1 MADNETD
8 NESSSTQSSS
18 SSNPNSPP
26 NTSSLSERSSSS
38 SRGTNRASTSS
49 ARDQRAEEREAK
61 KRKKAETER
70 DAALAKQVA
79 LEDQII
85 LLRSQLDKM
94 EVSDENKH
102 DTPPTTPEDSRN
114 NPNATLGSLLDH
126 LTDQSVSLQTF
137 SGHDDPLSVIE
148 FIDNVKEVGNLKL
161 WSQPQMFRRALLALR
176 GPAAKAVRNF
186 RSEINSLDQLN
197 KFLNKRYGI
206 ARPKEF
212 FQARLSK
219 IRQAQ
224 NESGRA
230 FLDRFLNLVSASNSC
245 IKGYFTDEQYAI
257 FLKAA
262 LTRPYLLECKRAHAN
277 TLEKLMQ
284 VIREADT
291 LLGNTSGDKISAVTT
306 RALES
311 TELSTD
317 VKNYINK
324 QIQKAQ
330 KETVAPVTQQIHQ
343 ANPRNRTTD
352 TRPSSRFN
360 NFSRFHSNR
369 DNQTARNFPR
379 QQFRPNPQGQH
390 SWRPR
395 RDVVCRYCSRAHPS
409 NVCWYRPNGPANQQ
423 PWRGG
428 SAQRNWR
435 ENQTQPRWRGG
446 PNSQGNRHQMSNWRG
461 NGTSTRGGSRFG
473 LGNRNTSRFG
483 AWRTN
488 ATRGYVN
495 AVREPATI
503 TEQGNLK
510 ASYLVTSCD
519 TLVCNKIIQ
528 KAVLDT
534 GATRSLISSEF
545 FETLKGLGIPLTP
558 TNVRGPALAGADG
571 KELKIEGEVT
581 LKLTFNSVSCV
592 HSMVIVRD
600 LTHALLLGM
609 DWLTRNLA
617 EIDTLRR
624 ELRLNKL
631 KVAVPLH
638 TLVKNVHPCILP
650 VSNLFTSTDVT
661 LPPQTVLSVHATC
674 SPWDPLA
681 SATRP
686 GFVRANPKSFRD
698 PISVLEGFTELRGGK
713 TDLSLINTTDR
724 AITLPETTPVASF
737 HPPRVIETP
746 GRVAVQET
754 TPGTS
759 KQIILHPELRKE
771 SEFSDTTLSKQ
782 KDAILP
788 HSVCTHHERKI
799 LGAGSNLKIKSH
811 NIEPW
816 ASKNE
821 KRLHPENHHFSS
833 MHAQSARNAPEHE
846 HALQH
851 EISYFG
857 HDRSPILSV
866 CDVQSI
872 APTTTRPM
880 DSYSTTFGNTGLG
893 KTPRLAPAL
902 NALDHALAEAFADTA
917 VGDKHPH
924 DSPLL
929 PGELT
934 NKKPKLEH
942 QGEDGQQTFPTWEP
956 VSPEPLRPQP
966 MCTEPEGTQTEGL
979 RHPDVRFHHPSCDRV
994 LFGFGDIRDPPS
1006 VVLNVNEAKQPKDE
1020 KPKEIEWPGDTLDAA
1035 TLETGVEE
1043 TIFREIPEKDS
1054 DRGPE
1059 FDFPDFSADDEPDAY
1074 RVTFQNKA
1082 QPTEQITCSDLYP
1095 KVPQPQKIEDK
1106 TIPLKLGENLTA
1118 EQRKVF
1124 LRLAAE
1130 FVGVFLRPPGKWKAA
1145 KVPPYHIETG
1155 DAPPVF
1161 QPYRQVPMHQRHLVE
1176 EEVESMLKKG
1186 VISKTKSPYV
1196 NPIVLVKKKAIDDGR
1211 KGAPAKAPLRFC
1223 IDLRML
1229 NKQQMPFVQRG
1240 GIPRIKDVLDSL
1252 RGSRFYSA
1260 IDLAAAFWAI
1270 ELTESSKHKTAFLC
1284 YYKGVP
1290 QQFQFNKLVF
1300 GSLGAS
1306 WAMQNAMNYCLR
1318 GLQPHITSVYLDDCV
1333 IPGFTFEQHIVNLR
1347 KVFSRLQAHGFFIQ
1361 PAKCVFGQNFLSVL
1375 GFTVSHKGIE
1385 VQKSKTEAICK
1396 MPPPKNKKEV
1406 QTFLGLVNFYSSFLL
1421 NKSTLLSCL
1430 HELTKDKPFVWTKEC
1445 QQAFEEVKRRLTSP
1459 PILAFPDPDA
1469 EMIVAVD
1476 ASNVGVGGILQQKD
1490 ENGRLRIIACT
1501 SRKLTEQQSKAWT
1514 VAEKELFS
1522 LVHSIQAFDYYL
1534 RGQRFR
1540 VLTDHK
1546 LLANLKFLLKWD
1558 RPGRLLRWRLLLQGL
1573 DMVVES
1579 VKGSDNGPADALSR
1593 FPSNDISQV
1602 TSVGSINFVSPISM
1616 PDAEAM
1622 RLAQLA
1628 DPLYAR
1634 LINRLKGNPQ
1644 HDEDINELLA
1654 HGGKYELKKINS
1666 LLTHSN
1672 RFGQGLT
1679 VIPPKLRWKVFAFF
1693 HNQAGHLAAKK
1704 THSFMRTKVYWR
1716 GMSTDI
1722 QEFCFQC
1729 ATCQAGKRKP
1739 NKRYGRLQLF
1749 SAKRPNQSVGV
1760 DVFGPLPETPRGN
1773 KVILVM
1779 YDRFTRYCSYVPM
1792 PNQQSE
1798 TIARTFFS
1806 HWISR
1811 FGIPETILTDNYA
1824 SFLNVGK
1831 YLWEKFFKIRH
1842 KKISFYMASTNGATE
1857 RANQVLAAT
1866 LRSWVDQDSQN
1877 GDMDNAH
1884 CS

>member
-1 MADNETD
+1 MAGDETD
-8 NESSSTQSSS
+8 NESSSAQSSPS
-18 SSNPNSPP
+18 SHNSRPSPTPP
-26 NTSSLSERSSSS
+26 NTSSLSESSSPNI
-38 SRGTNRASTSS
+38 RRTGRASTSS
-49 ARDQRAEEREAK
+49 ARDQRAAERAEAK
-61 KRKKAETER
+61 ELKKAETER

-137 SGHDDPLSVIE
+137 SGHDDPLSVME

-379 QQFRPNPQGQH
+379 QQFRPNLQGQH

-423 PWRGG
+423 PWKGG

-461 NGTSTRGGSRFG
+461 NSTSTRGGSRFG

-488 ATRGYVN
+488 ATRDYVN

-519 TLVCNKIIQ
+519 TLVCNKIMQ

-534 GATRSLISSEF
+534 GATRSLISSQF

-558 TNVRGPALAGADG
+558 TNASGPALAGADG

-581 LKLTFNSVSCV
+581 LKLTFNSISCV
-592 HSMVIVRD
+592 HSMIIVRD

-724 AITLPETTPVASF
+724 AITLPETTPIASF
-737 HPPRVIETP
+737 HPPRVIETQ
-746 GRVAVQET
+746 GRVAVQEA
-754 TPGTS
+754 TPSTS

-771 SEFSDTTLSKQ
+771 SEFSDATLSMQ
-782 KDAILP
+782 KNAIPP
-788 HSVCTHHERKI
+788 HSVCTHHKQDSS
-799 LGAGSNLKIKSH
+799 GSSPIFKIKP
-811 NIEPW
+811 NDIESW

-821 KRLHPENHHFSS
+821 KRLHPENHHFSC
-833 MHAQSARNAPEHE
+833 MHAQSTHKTPEHV

-851 EISYFG
+851 EISHFG
-857 HDRSPILSV
+857 HLVSPILSIS
-866 CDVQSI
+866 DVSPVTI
-872 APTTTRPM
+872 APSKEITM
-880 DSYSTTFGNTGLG
+880 LNVHGLG
-893 KTPRLAPAL
+893 KAPRLAPAT
-902 NALDHALAEAFADTA
+902 NVLDEALAEAFTLASVRAPEDELPA
-917 VGDKHPH
+917 GID
-924 DSPLL
+924 DCPLL
-929 PGELT
+929 FPELYNPHWDQPAHPLSLST
-934 NKKPKLEH
+934 PDLNDARDMGLDLVEIMAIQQLFPNHISPHYVHAQELQTLLDDENTRGVYDHIATRQHLIPYMFLRPVHPDTWDELGFVFSPTVGGAAKKKPRTAIKHEKDDIFAEWDPMPLCNG
-942 QGEDGQQTFPTWEP
+942 GEGRQ
-956 VSPEPLRPQP
+956 V
-966 MCTEPEGTQTEGL
+966 EGG
-979 RHPDVRFHHPSCDRV
+979 RHPKVRSCDVVRPFSR
-994 LFGFGDIRDPPS
+994 LLKSRARIS
-1006 VVLNVNEAKQPKDE
+1006 ESHHVVLNVNESAPPSDKKSKDV
-1020 KPKEIEWPGDTLDAA
+1020 EWPGDAVDTKQLDFA
-1035 TLETGVEE
+1035 VEE
-1043 TIFREIPEKDS
+1043 TIFREIPENAADE
-1054 DRGPE
+1054 GPE
-1059 FDFPDFSADDEPDAY
+1059 FDFPEFSTNEPDAY

-1095 KVPQPQKIEDK
+1095 KGPQPQKIEDK

-1118 EQRKVF
+1118 EQRKAF

-1155 DAPPVF
+1155 NAPPVF

-1196 NPIVLVKKKAIDDGR
+1196 NPIVLVKKKVIDDDK
-1211 KGAPAKAPLRFC
+1211 KGASPKTPLRFC

-1229 NKQQMPFVQRG
+1229 NKQQMPYVQRG

-1333 IPGFTFEQHIVNLR
+1333 IPGFTFEQHIANLR

-1396 MPPPKNKKEV
+1396 MPAPKNKKEV

-1445 QQAFEEVKRRLTSP
+1445 QQAFEEVKKRLTSP

-1490 ENGRLRIIACT
+1490 EKGRLRIIACS

-1522 LVHSIQAFDYYL
+1522 LVHSVQAFDYYL

-1602 TSVGSINFVSPISM
+1602 TSVGSINFHCGDKSHLTS
-1616 PDAEAM
+1616 
-1622 RLAQLA
+1622 
-1628 DPLYAR
+1628 
-1634 LINRLKGNPQ
+1634 
-1644 HDEDINELLA
+1644 
-1654 HGGKYELKKINS
+1654 KK
-1666 LLTHSN
+1666 LT
-1672 RFGQGLT
+1672 
-1679 VIPPKLRWKVFAFF
+1679 
-1693 HNQAGHLAAKK
+1693 
-1704 THSFMRTKVYWR
+1704 
-1716 GMSTDI
+1716 
-1722 QEFCFQC
+1722 
-1729 ATCQAGKRKP
+1729 
-1739 NKRYGRLQLF
+1739 
-1749 SAKRPNQSVGV
+1749 
-1760 DVFGPLPETPRGN
+1760 
-1773 KVILVM
+1773 
-1779 YDRFTRYCSYVPM
+1779 
-1792 PNQQSE
+1792 
-1798 TIARTFFS
+1798 
-1806 HWISR
+1806 
-1811 FGIPETILTDNYA
+1811 
-1824 SFLNVGK
+1824 
-1831 YLWEKFFKIRH
+1831 
-1842 KKISFYMASTNGATE
+1842 
-1857 RANQVLAAT
+1857 
-1866 LRSWVDQDSQN
+1866 
-1877 GDMDNAH
+1877 
-1884 CS
+1884 

>member
-1 MADNETD
+1 MA
-8 NESSSTQSSS
+8 
-18 SSNPNSPP
+18 
-26 NTSSLSERSSSS
+26 
-38 SRGTNRASTSS
+38 
-49 ARDQRAEEREAK
+49 
-61 KRKKAETER
+61 
-70 DAALAKQVA
+70 
-79 LEDQII
+79 
-85 LLRSQLDKM
+85 M
-94 EVSDENKH
+94 
-102 DTPPTTPEDSRN
+102 
-114 NPNATLGSLLDH
+114 
-126 LTDQSVSLQTF
+126 
-137 SGHDDPLSVIE
+137 
-148 FIDNVKEVGNLKL
+148 
-161 WSQPQMFRRALLALR
+161 
-176 GPAAKAVRNF
+176 
-186 RSEINSLDQLN
+186 LN
-197 KFLNKRYGI
+197 G
-206 ARPKEF
+206 
-212 FQARLSK
+212 
-219 IRQAQ
+219 
-224 NESGRA
+224 
-230 FLDRFLNLVSASNSC
+230 
-245 IKGYFTDEQYAI
+245 
-257 FLKAA
+257 
-262 LTRPYLLECKRAHAN
+262 
-277 TLEKLMQ
+277 
-284 VIREADT
+284 
-291 LLGNTSGDKISAVTT
+291 
-306 RALES
+306 
-311 TELSTD
+311 
-317 VKNYINK
+317 
-324 QIQKAQ
+324 
-330 KETVAPVTQQIHQ
+330 
-343 ANPRNRTTD
+343 
-352 TRPSSRFN
+352 
-360 NFSRFHSNR
+360 
-369 DNQTARNFPR
+369 
-379 QQFRPNPQGQH
+379 
-390 SWRPR
+390 
-395 RDVVCRYCSRAHPS
+395 
-409 NVCWYRPNGPANQQ
+409 
-423 PWRGG
+423 
-428 SAQRNWR
+428 
-435 ENQTQPRWRGG
+435 
-446 PNSQGNRHQMSNWRG
+446 
-461 NGTSTRGGSRFG
+461 
-473 LGNRNTSRFG
+473 
-483 AWRTN
+483 
-488 ATRGYVN
+488 
-495 AVREPATI
+495 
-503 TEQGNLK
+503 
-510 ASYLVTSCD
+510 
-519 TLVCNKIIQ
+519 
-528 KAVLDT
+528 
-534 GATRSLISSEF
+534 
-545 FETLKGLGIPLTP
+545 
-558 TNVRGPALAGADG
+558 
-571 KELKIEGEVT
+571 
-581 LKLTFNSVSCV
+581 
-592 HSMVIVRD
+592 
-600 LTHALLLGM
+600 
-609 DWLTRNLA
+609 
-617 EIDTLRR
+617 
-624 ELRLNKL
+624 
-631 KVAVPLH
+631 
-638 TLVKNVHPCILP
+638 
-650 VSNLFTSTDVT
+650 
-661 LPPQTVLSVHATC
+661 
-674 SPWDPLA
+674 
-681 SATRP
+681 
-686 GFVRANPKSFRD
+686 
-698 PISVLEGFTELRGGK
+698 
-713 TDLSLINTTDR
+713 
-724 AITLPETTPVASF
+724 
-737 HPPRVIETP
+737 
-746 GRVAVQET
+746 
-754 TPGTS
+754 
-759 KQIILHPELRKE
+759 
-771 SEFSDTTLSKQ
+771 
-782 KDAILP
+782 
-788 HSVCTHHERKI
+788 
-799 LGAGSNLKIKSH
+799 
-811 NIEPW
+811 
-816 ASKNE
+816 
-821 KRLHPENHHFSS
+821 
-833 MHAQSARNAPEHE
+833 
-846 HALQH
+846 
-851 EISYFG
+851 
-857 HDRSPILSV
+857 
-866 CDVQSI
+866 
-872 APTTTRPM
+872 
-880 DSYSTTFGNTGLG
+880 GLG
-893 KTPRLAPAL
+893 KAPRLSPAT
-902 NALDHALAEAFADTA
+902 NALDHALAEALSLAS
-917 VGDKHPH
+917 VSPH
-924 DSPLL
+924 EAEHL
-929 PGELT
+929 PGQT
-934 NKKPKLEH
+934 TTKKPKIKVKTE
-942 QGEDGQQTFPTWEP
+942 QEDVFPTWDRVP
-956 VSPEPLRPQP
+956 VCNDRDGRQI
-966 MCTEPEGTQTEGL
+966 EGG
-979 RHPDVRFHHPSCDRV
+979 RHPDVRFRDCVRPDLQLLGPNASVCESHH
-994 LFGFGDIRDPPS
+994 
-1006 VVLNVNEAKQPKDE
+1006 VVLNVNESELPGDK

-1059 FDFPDFSADDEPDAY
+1059 FDFPDFSADEPDAY

-1106 TIPLKLGENLTA
+1106 TIPLRLGENLTA
-1118 EQRKVF
+1118 EQRKAF

-1155 DAPPVF
+1155 NAPPVF

-1196 NPIVLVKKKAIDDGR
+1196 NPIVLVKKKVIDDGK
-1211 KGAPAKAPLRFC
+1211 KGASPKTPLRFC

-1229 NKQQMPFVQRG
+1229 NKQQMPYVQRG

-1333 IPGFTFEQHIVNLR
+1333 IPGFTFEQHIANLR

-1490 ENGRLRIIACT
+1490 ESGRLRIIACT

-1522 LVHSIQAFDYYL
+1522 LVHSVQAFDYYL

-1654 HGGKYELKKINS
+1654 YGGKYELNKINS

-1877 GDMDNAH
+1877 DWDLYCDAISFATRATVVEATGFTPHYLTHFTPISTPTDLLYGKMDAEFADEKTYAEKTAKMVRHAFKAANHAQKTADSRKKEHFDKNKIDFFFKKGDKVNIFTPRGKEGLSYKLTQKNRGPYIVVKRLSDVHYRVKPGIRNEPFQTVHIRRMMRYYPEPVDTDSSDSDSDTEQHSIKNRNRNAVRH
-1884 CS
+1884 SLDRKHSLSENSSPPESQAARNTEQKCSSPQNRPTIIDSKPGQNGDFSRFLLRIGNEQFWVTKEELSSDLLLQYEATRRSRRASRRAR